1 MPSSVLNTQ
10 GLTIPAGTTAERPSA
25 TVGMIRYNTSKG
37 YTEVYDSIAAWRP
50 LQGVL
55 YTHHFEDA
63 TRNITLPK
71 AAANVPISF
80 TFTKQFADSYLVL
93 RGITPISGQYSYQ
106 AGEYAEI
113 ASVRKYEAAHYV
125 CPPDSMG
132 DNEIYGTCNW
142 NGVWTTITTTGTKTV
157 NLGWDVKSGGSGE
170 SPGNIWN
177 PDTRGGRARART
189 TVIDI
194 FEIDPSIMAIIT

>member
-10 GLTIPAGTTAERPSA
+10 ALSIPAGTTGERPSA
-25 TVGMIRYNTSKG
+25 TVGMIRYNTTKG
-37 YTEVYDSIAAWRP
+37 YTEVYDSLGVWRP

-55 YTHHFEDA
+55 YAHHFEDA
-63 TRNITLPK
+63 TRNIGLPQTN
-71 AAANVPISF
+71 ASVVISF
-80 TFTKQFADSYLVL
+80 TFEKKFADSYLVM
-93 RGITPISGQYSYQ
+93 RGVTPVSGQYSYQ

-132 DNEIYGTCNW
+132 DDEIYGTVNW
-142 NGVWTTITTTGTKTV
+142 NGVWTSVSTTGTKTV
-157 NLGWDVKSGGSGE
+157 NLGWNVRSGSTGE
-170 SPGNIWN
+170 HPGNYWN

-194 FEIDPSIMAIIT
+194 FEIDPSVMAIIT

>member
-10 GLTIPAGTTAERPSA
+10 GLTIPSGTTAERPSA
-25 TVGMIRYNTSKG
+25 TVGMIRYNTTKG

-63 TRNITLPK
+63 TRNISLPQTN
-71 AAANVPISF
+71 ASVVISF

-93 RGITPISGQYSYQ
+93 RGVTPVSGQYSYQ

-125 CPPDSMG
+125 SPPDADG
-132 DNEIYGTCNW
+132 DDEIYGTCNW
-142 NGVWTTITTTGTKTV
+142 NGVWTSINTTGTKTV
-157 NLGWDVKSGGSGE
+157 NLGWNLRNGSTGE
-170 SPGNIWN
+170 HPGNIWN
-177 PDTRGGRARART
+177 PTDRSARVRSRT

-194 FEIDPSIMAIIT
+194 FEIDPSVMAIIT